1 MGPDQIDLLIRA
13 IEGTA
18 KILGWTIGL
27 STTAFIIILGWT
39 VTALFRSWSK
49 RIDEADAKAGE
60 AKHATVDLAKLMADA
75 ATHCQEMRASC
86 REGLIKELAERP
98 RAKEVKI
105 ADIEQRK
112 LLEQS
117 INALQALV
125 MQQTETLEGTILQ
138 FKEENTKFKDTFWDA
153 FHKHAHADDGSVIR
167 K

>member
-1 MGPDQIDLLIRA
+1 MGPDQIDLLIHA
-13 IEGTA
+13 IEGA
-18 KILGWTIGL
+18 ARILGWTIGL
-27 STTAFIIILGWT
+27 STTAFLIILGWT

-49 RIDEADAKAGE
+49 RIDEADAKAGT
-60 AKHATVDLAKLMADA
+60 AMSASADLAKLMSDA
-75 ATHCQEMRASC
+75 ATNCQEMRASC
-86 REGLIKELAERP
+86 REGLIKDLADRP

-105 ADIEQRK
+105 LDVEQRK

-125 MQQTETLEGTILQ
+125 MQQTETLESTITQ
-138 FKEENTKFKDTFWDA
+138 FKEENGKFKDTFWDA

>member
-1 MGPDQIDLLIRA
+1 MASDQIGLLIHA

-27 STTAFIIILGWT
+27 STTAFLVILGWT

-49 RIDEADAKAGE
+49 RIDEADAKA
-60 AKHATVDLAKLMADA
+60 ASALSASVDLSTLMADA

-86 REGLIKELAERP
+86 REGLIKDLADRP

-105 ADIEQRK
+105 LDLESRK

-125 MQQTETLEGTILQ
+125 MQQTETLESSIFQ
-138 FKEENTKFKDTFWDA
+138 FKEENEKFKDTFWDA
-153 FHKHAHADDGSVIR
+153 FHKHAHATNGSVIR